1 MDIFII
7 LRPLIL
13 LSVLAVASITDVKS
27 RQVDNSIILLGFAAE
42 LAVHLLSR
50 PSFEALSLFYLI
62 AYLMLMF
69 VLFCFGL
76 TGGADFKLYA
86 LCAFAYPN
94 NTGLSLTVISI
105 MLAAGYAI
113 AVLAVKAVFA
123 EKMIRPKG
131 MSGLC
136 VSGDKLMFNYRANV
150 DKSDYIPMAVC
161 IFAAAVLCIRL

>member
-86 LCAFAYPN
+86 LCAFVYPN

-105 MLAAGYAI
+105 ILAAGYAI

-123 EKMIRPKG
+123 EKMIRLKG

-136 VSGDKLMFNYRANV
+136 VSGDKLMFSYKENV

>member
-105 MLAAGYAI
+105 ILAAGYAI

-123 EKMIRPKG
+123 EKMIRLKG

-136 VSGDKLMFNYRANV
+136 VSGDKLMFSYKENV
-150 DKSDYIPMAVC
+150 DKYDYIPMAVC

>member
-13 LSVLAVASITDVKS
+13 LSVLALASITDVRS
-27 RQVDNSIILLGFAAE
+27 RQVDNSIILFGFAAE
-42 LAVHLLSR
+42 LAVHMLSR
-50 PSFEALSLFYLI
+50 PSFGALSLFYLI
-62 AYLMLMF
+62 VYLMLMF

-86 LCAFAYPN
+86 LCTFVYPN

-113 AVLAVKAVFA
+113 TVLAVRAVFT
-123 EKMIRPKG
+123 EKMMRLKWL
-131 MSGLC
+131 SGLC
-136 VSGDKLMFNYRANV
+136 VSGNKLMFSYRKNV
-150 DKSDYIPMAVC
+150 DKADHIPMAVC
-161 IFAAAVLCIRL
+161 IFAAAVLCIRP